1 MAVRMR
7 HEVAA
12 VWHAL
17 RGRQDRAL
25 AHHRATLDHDPANWS
40 ALFFVLDHLRR
51 EGRDAEALAV
61 AQRALE
67 AEPKHFMA
75 LQTAACLSVKL
86 GRYAEGKS
94 FAQRGLD
101 ALPDVRAGAP
111 SVADSAYRI
120 AWWAARLVRGRK
132 DSAVPPEPLSVAT
145 ARYLDD
151 WKQWALGYI
160 AWHDST
166 NAADKMG
173 PANHDAV
180 EQGVEADEAR

>member
-1 MAVRMR
+1 MAGRIR

-17 RGRQDRAL
+17 RGRQDSAL

-40 ALFFVLDHLRR
+40 ALFFVLEHLRL
-51 EGRDAEALAV
+51 EGRDTEALAV
-61 AQRALE
+61 AERALE

-75 LQTAACLSVKL
+75 LQTAACLSVTL

-101 ALPDVRAGAP
+101 ALPDVRAGSP
-111 SVADSAYRI
+111 SVADSAYLI

-173 PANHDAV
+173 PANRDAV

>member
-1 MAVRMR
+1 MAGRMR
-7 HEVAA
+7 HEIAA
-12 VWHAL
+12 VWHAV
-17 RGRQDRAL
+17 RGRQDSAL

-40 ALFFVLDHLRR
+40 ALFFVLGDLRR
-51 EGRDAEALAV
+51 KGRDTEALAV

-75 LQTAACLSVKL
+75 LQTATCLSVKL
-86 GRYAEGKS
+86 GRYAEGKG

-101 ALPDVRAGAP
+101 ALPDVRAGSP

-120 AWWAARLVRGRK
+120 AWWVARLVRSRK
-132 DSAVPPEPLSVAT
+132 NPAVPPEPLNVAT
-145 ARYLDD
+145 ARYLAD

-166 NAADKMG
+166 NPADKTG
-173 PANHDAV
+173 SVNHDAV
-180 EQGVEADEAR
+180 EQGDEADER